1 VLSGRDFHY
10 LTRVL
15 RLSEGETLAAVSAS
29 GGRYAM
35 RIEEIGQSSCRVG
48 VLPDVGPRPAGA
60 PPKAG
65 SGGTPVHLLQCLPK
79 GSKMDLIVRQ
89 AVEAGVESIVPV
101 MSGRCIAGV
110 SDSKL
115 ARWRRIAG
123 EALQQSG
130 NPRLPEIREPVS
142 LPAAAA
148 LDRHGGI
155 GLVFHQEKIAEGS
168 LHAVLAGESEAAGRG
183 VYMLIGPEG
192 GLTADE
198 VGILRAAGFTPV
210 HLGDTV
216 LRTETAALY
225 ALAAV
230 KTILRERGTW
240 TLSE

>member
-1 VLSGRDFHY
+1 
-10 LTRVL
+10 
-15 RLSEGETLAAVSAS
+15 
-29 GGRYAM
+29 M
-35 RIEEIGQSSCRVG
+35 RIEQIGQSSCRVG
-48 VLPDVGPRPAGA
+48 ILPAVGPRAADATPE
-60 PPKAG
+60 AG
-65 SGGTPVHLLQCLPK
+65 SGAAPVHLLQCLPK

-101 MSGRCIAGV
+101 VSGRSVTGV

-130 NPRLPEIREPVS
+130 NPRLPDISKPVP

-155 GLVFHQEKIAEGS
+155 GLVFHQERIAEGS
-168 LHAVLAGESEAAGRG
+168 LHSVLAGESEAVGRG

-198 VGILRAAGFTPV
+198 VGILKEAGFRPV
-210 HLGDTV
+210 HLGETV

-225 ALAAV
+225 AIAAV
-230 KTILRERGTW
+230 KIILRERDTW
-240 TLSE
+240 TLSD

>member
-1 VLSGRDFHY
+1 VLSGRDYHY

-29 GGRYAM
+29 GARYTM
-35 RIEEIGQSSCRVG
+35 RIEQIGQSSCRVG
-48 VLPDVGPRPAGA
+48 ILPDSSPRATDVPPDVG
-60 PPKAG
+60 
-65 SGGTPVHLLQCLPK
+65 SGGAPVHLLQCLPK

-101 MSGRCIAGV
+101 VSGRSITGV
-110 SDSKL
+110 SDSRL

-130 NPRLPEIREPVS
+130 NPRLPDIREPVS
-142 LPAAAA
+142 LAAAAA

-155 GLVFHQEKIAEGS
+155 GLVFHQEKIADGS
-168 LHAVLAGESEAAGRG
+168 LHAVLAGESEGAGHG

-198 VGILRAAGFTPV
+198 VGILKEAGFHPV

-225 ALAAV
+225 AIAAV
-230 KTILRERGTW
+230 KIILRERGTW